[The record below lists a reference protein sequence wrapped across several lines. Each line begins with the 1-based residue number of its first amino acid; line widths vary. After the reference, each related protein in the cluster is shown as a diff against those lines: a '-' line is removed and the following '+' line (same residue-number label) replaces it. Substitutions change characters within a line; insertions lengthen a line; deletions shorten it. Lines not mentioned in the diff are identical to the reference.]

1 MLIQTCRGAMPR
13 GGARP
18 GAGRKPGTKRN
29 TYTVDFRNF
38 LKDYCAQKKVD
49 PYTFFIDVLAM
60 PDASLNHKLIAARE
74 IAQYIEPK
82 LRSLEHTGQMTML
95 HKLQHLDTCTDEE
108 LEAIIAYAEGL
119 ANAGH

>member
-1 MLIQTCRGAMPR
+1 MPK
-13 GGARP
+13 GGARQ
-18 GAGRKPGTKRN
+18 GAGRKPGKRN
-29 TYTVDFRNF
+29 LHTLDFRQF

-82 LRSLEHTGQMTML
+82 LRSLEHTGEVTVVQ
-95 HKLQHLDTCTDEE
+95 KLQRLESCTDAELEE
-108 LEAIIAYAEGL
+108 LIAYAEGL
-119 ANAGH
+119 VHGSRH